1 MTTIVKRNWKTGLS
15 LLVVLLLAACGAEQK
30 NVPTEVKDAPPS
42 VTASSEIKLIELNEN
57 DAQML
62 HIETAKVEGSIR
74 NYVLTTPGV
83 VFPAPGS
90 LSIVSTPIE
99 GRISAIRVREGKK
112 VAKGQE
118 LFRIESLVFGNLVAE
133 FMQASSEEQYQKS
146 RLDRQEQL
154 VEETISSKSELD
166 RTRSDFQRATASVI
180 ASVAKLKAIGVTDRE
195 INDFKKAEKIDP
207 TLKIYAAIDGIF
219 DQQQVELGQSV
230 NALEKLGRV
239 IDLGHVL
246 VKAYLSPDDG
256 AFVNEGDTV
265 LVTRRNEQSKN
276 ITGRVE
282 TINPALDETNRSMVA
297 NIMISTL
304 NNWPQPGETVRLEVS
319 TGRLDQVLSIPVS
332 ALSYDGDQPVVFVRK
347 DKLNYEK
354 RPIVLREIRDN
365 QVVVASGIEVGEE
378 VAVSQVFSL
387 KALSRYEQIAEE

>member
-15 LLVVLLLAACGAEQK
+15 LLVVLVLAACGAEQK
-30 NVPTEVKDAPPS
+30 NVPTEVKEAPPS
-42 VTASSEIKLIELNEN
+42 VTASSEIKLIELNEK

-146 RLDRQEQL
+146 RLDRLEQL